1 MTWSKRFITP
11 QQTVPLA
18 LQALG
23 SAIKFEPVM
32 GSIWQVTTA
41 AVMTDGQVR
50 FTPIYVSNPTLLTG
64 IAFGQAI
71 QGVFTEDN
79 NNKIGL
85 YKWDGAG
92 TINLVASCAND
103 ANLWKN
109 ANNTFFKKAFSS
121 TYQADV
127 GLYYAASLYNTS
139 APSTA
144 PQLGIFATTPAT
156 YINSLD
162 YTTNYKLAM
171 FVNSQTD
178 LAASYAMSA
187 LTASPQPFYMAAY

>member
-23 SAIKFEPVM
+23 SAIKFEPVI

-41 AVMTDGQVR
+41 AVMTDGQIR
-50 FTPIYVSNPTLLTG
+50 FTPIYVSTPTLLTG
-64 IAFGQAI
+64 IAFGQAV
-71 QGVFTEDN
+71 QGVFSADF

-85 YKWDGAG
+85 YRWDGAG

-109 ANNTFFKKAFSS
+109 ANNSFIKKAFSS

-127 GLYYAASLYNTS
+127 GLYFSAALYNTS
-139 APSTA
+139 LSSTD
-144 PQLGIFATTPAT
+144 PQLGILATTPAS
-156 YINSLD
+156 YINAID

-171 FVNSQTD
+171 FINSQID
-178 LAASYAMSA
+178 LGASYAMSA
-187 LTASPQPFYMAAY
+187 LTASPQPFYLPVY